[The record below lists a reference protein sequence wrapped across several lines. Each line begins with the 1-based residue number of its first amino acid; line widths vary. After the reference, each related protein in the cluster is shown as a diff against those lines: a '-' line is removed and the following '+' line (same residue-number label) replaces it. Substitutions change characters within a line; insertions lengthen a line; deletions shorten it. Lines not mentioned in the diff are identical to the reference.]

1 MKKAL
6 TAALCQMAVLP
17 DKDTNLKTARE
28 MVKQAADQG
37 ARLISLPEMFNGS
50 YQPRV
55 MEQDAE
61 LYPGKTSD
69 FLASLA
75 QELQITLVGGSIAE
89 KDRNGRLYNT
99 SFVFGPRGELLARH
113 RKMHLFDIDI
123 PGKVTFQESSVLS
136 AGNDLQIFEVDGI
149 KAAVIICYDV
159 RFPEI
164 FRILA
169 DRNVEVVLVPA
180 AFTIPTGAVHWEI
193 TMRTR
198 AIDNQIFLL
207 AISPAR
213 VPESDYQPWG
223 HSLIADPWGQISG
236 EAQLAPEIIVRNL
249 DLGRLAEVRAEL
261 PLLQH
266 RRTDLYQ
273 LTTVW

>member
-1 MKKAL
+1 
-6 TAALCQMAVLP
+6 
-17 DKDTNLKTARE
+17 
-28 MVKQAADQG
+28 
-37 ARLISLPEMFNGS
+37 
-50 YQPRV
+50 
-55 MEQDAE
+55 
-61 LYPGKTSD
+61 
-69 FLASLA
+69 
-75 QELQITLVGGSIAE
+75 
-89 KDRNGRLYNT
+89 
-99 SFVFGPRGELLARH
+99 
-113 RKMHLFDIDI
+113 
-123 PGKVTFQESSVLS
+123 
-136 AGNDLQIFEVDGI
+136 
-149 KAAVIICYDV
+149 
-159 RFPEI
+159 
-164 FRILA
+164 
-169 DRNVEVVLVPA
+169 
-180 AFTIPTGAVHWEI
+180 
-193 TMRTR
+193 MRTR

>member
-55 MEQDAE
+55 MEQNAE

-180 AFTIPTGAVHWEI
+180 AFTIPTGTVHWEI

-273 LTTVW
+273 LTTIW